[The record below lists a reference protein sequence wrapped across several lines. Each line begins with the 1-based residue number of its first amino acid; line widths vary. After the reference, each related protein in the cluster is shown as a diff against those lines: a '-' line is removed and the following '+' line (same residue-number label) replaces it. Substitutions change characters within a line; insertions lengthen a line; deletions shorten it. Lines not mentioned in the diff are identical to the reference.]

1 MSSQKKDLLIY
12 HLLEHYC
19 KTNNLNFEK
28 IYKIILNEKLI
39 DSDIITSNLRLGA
52 LIPKFDD
59 SNLKIVSRIDNFVL
73 TNVIGSGSF
82 GNVYK
87 CKNKI
92 DNVSYALKI
101 ISLNGENYEKIFRE
115 SRIMATLNHKNIVKY
130 NTSWIDNSYKF
141 PEIKGLEYDS
151 DGSSSVTQ
159 LETTH
164 NYYLFIQMELCE
176 MSLTDYLLN
185 TDFNYRERLNIFKEM
200 VLGVNYLHSNNII
213 HRDLKP
219 SNILLDKSGVVKIS
233 DFGMSTTLLD
243 SKDKQ
248 VGSDLLGT
256 LLYNG
261 PEVTKRNEYSCYSD
275 MYSIGIILYEMLNT
289 FKTSMEKYENIDNA
303 KQGIFTP
310 EFTKEYKYEITLI
323 QQLID
328 KEPSKRVLTN
338 DILGIKILF
347 KE

>member
-1 MSSQKKDLLIY
+1 MSDQKKDLLIY

-59 SNLKIVSRIDNFVL
+59 SNLKIVSRIDNFIL
-73 TNVIGSGSF
+73 TNIIGSGSF

-92 DNVSYALKI
+92 DNVNYALKI
-101 ISLNGENYEKIFRE
+101 ISLNGDNYEKIFRE

-151 DGSSSVTQ
+151 EGSSSITQ
-159 LETTH
+159 CDTTH

-185 TDFNYRERLNIFKEM
+185 QDFNYRERLNIFKEM

-219 SNILLDKSGVVKIS
+219 SNILLNKSGVVKIS

-248 VGSDLLGT
+248 VGSDLIGT

-261 PEVTKRNEYSCYSD
+261 PEVLTKNEYSCYSD
-275 MYSIGIILYEMLNT
+275 MYSIGVILYEMLNT

-303 KQGIFTP
+303 KQGIFTN
-310 EFTKEYKYEITLI
+310 EFKNEYKYEITLI

-328 KEPSKRVLTN
+328 DEPCKRVLTS

>member
-1 MSSQKKDLLIY
+1 MSTQKKDLLIY

-39 DSDIITSNLRLGA
+39 DNDILSSNLKLGA
-52 LIPKFDD
+52 LIPKFDE
-59 SNLKIVSRIDNFVL
+59 SNLKIVSRIDNFTL
-73 TNVIGSGSF
+73 TNLIGSGSF

-151 DGSSSVTQ
+151 DGSSTVNQ

-185 TDFNYRERLNIFKEM
+185 SDFNYRERLNIFKEM

-219 SNILLDKSGVVKIS
+219 SNILLDKLGTVKIS

-243 SKDKQ
+243 SKDRQ

-261 PEVTKRNEYSCYSD
+261 PEVISNNEYSCYSD
-275 MYSIGIILYEMLNT
+275 MYSIGIILYEMLNS
-289 FKTSMEKYENIDNA
+289 FKTSMEKYENIEGV
-303 KQGIFTP
+303 KQGIYTK
-310 EFTKEYKYEITLI
+310 EFTNEYKYEISLI
-323 QQLID
+323 EKLTHN
-328 KEPSKRVLTN
+328 EPCKRVLTN

>member
-1 MSSQKKDLLIY
+1 
-12 HLLEHYC
+12 
-19 KTNNLNFEK
+19 
-28 IYKIILNEKLI
+28 
-39 DSDIITSNLRLGA
+39 
-52 LIPKFDD
+52 
-59 SNLKIVSRIDNFVL
+59 
-73 TNVIGSGSF
+73 
-82 GNVYK
+82 
-87 CKNKI
+87 
-92 DNVSYALKI
+92 
-101 ISLNGENYEKIFRE
+101 
-115 SRIMATLNHKNIVKY
+115 
-130 NTSWIDNSYKF
+130 
-141 PEIKGLEYDS
+141 
-151 DGSSSVTQ
+151 
-159 LETTH
+159 
-164 NYYLFIQMELCE
+164 
-176 MSLTDYLLN
+176 
-185 TDFNYRERLNIFKEM
+185 M

-219 SNILLDKSGVVKIS
+219 SNILLNKSGVVKIS

-261 PEVTKRNEYSCYSD
+261 PEVINTNEYSCYSD

-289 FKTSMEKYENIDNA
+289 FKTSMEKYENIDNV
-303 KQGIFTP
+303 KQGIFSN
-310 EFTKEYKYEITLI
+310 EFSKEYKYEITLI

>member
-1 MSSQKKDLLIY
+1 MSEQKKDLLIY

-52 LIPKFDD
+52 LIPKFDE
-59 SNLKIVSRIDNFVL
+59 SNLKIVSRIDNFEL
-73 TNVIGSGSF
+73 TNIIGSGSF

-151 DGSSSVTQ
+151 DGSSGVTQ
-159 LETTH
+159 IESTH

-185 TDFNYRERLNIFKEM
+185 TDFNYRERLNIFKEI
-200 VLGVNYLHSNNII
+200 VLGVNYLHSNKII

-219 SNILLDKSGVVKIS
+219 SNILLNKSGVVKIS

-261 PEVTKRNEYSCYSD
+261 PEVINTNEYSCYSD

-289 FKTSMEKYENIDNA
+289 FKTSMEKYENIDNV
-303 KQGIFTP
+303 KQGIFSN
-310 EFTKEYKYEITLI
+310 EFSKEYKYEITLI